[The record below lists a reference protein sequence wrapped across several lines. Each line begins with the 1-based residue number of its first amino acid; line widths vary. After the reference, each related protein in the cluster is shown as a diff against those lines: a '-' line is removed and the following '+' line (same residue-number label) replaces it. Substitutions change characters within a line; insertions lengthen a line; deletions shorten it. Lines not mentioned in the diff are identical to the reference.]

1 MIDLSDK
8 IATIKADPSYDD
20 HIVNTL
26 YLWVSNTGEC
36 YTKIMGFRSE
46 YLNSSLTLDGFISR
60 INTICLLE
68 RHKLQRTEED
78 LGRANNA
85 SCMGAA
91 LYLANYYLNVYQ
103 D

>member
-1 MIDLSDK
+1 MQDLADK
-8 IATIKADPSYDD
+8 IAAIKADPSYDD

-26 YLWVSNTGEC
+26 YLWINNTGEC

-46 YLNSSLTLDGFISR
+46 YLNSSFTLDGFISR
-60 INTICLLE
+60 LNTLCLLE
-68 RHKLQRTEED
+68 RYKLHRAEED
-78 LGRANNA
+78 LGCVNNA

>member
-8 IATIKADPSYDD
+8 ITAIKADPSYSDR
-20 HIVNTL
+20 HVNAL

-36 YTKIMGFRSE
+36 YTQIMSFRSE
-46 YLNSSLTLDGFISR
+46 FINYSLTLDGFISR
-60 INTICLLE
+60 LNTLCLLE
-68 RHKLQRTEED
+68 RHKLQRTEPD
-78 LGRANNA
+78 LGRANHA